1 MTEEE
6 WLKGGKPRKMLR
18 LIQDKISNRKLRLF
32 AVACCRRIW
41 HALEDDTSRR
51 AVEIAE
57 GFADGDFT
65 AEELDS
71 AWRNCWKTKPT
82 AYVARSAATAAS
94 ATCASYDSEEVYQW
108 LPNQVHA
115 EQYEEAMRVA
125 EERAQQ
131 AAAWEAAQLVLKPAA
146 EAAATDTER
155 WSQAE
160 LLHDLVGNPF
170 RPISFYPAWLKPNV
184 IQLATAIYEE
194 RAFDRMPFLADALQ
208 DAGCSSS
215 EILNHCRGTGVHVR
229 GCCCLDFILGKE

>member
-18 LIQDKISNRKLRLF
+18 LIQSTISNRKLRLF

-41 HALEDDTSRR
+41 HALEDDTSRW

-94 ATCASYDSEEVYQW
+94 AASNWYDPGAGYQW
-108 LPNQVHA
+108 LPKQVHA
-115 EQYEEAMRVA
+115 EHYEAAMSVA

-131 AAAWEAAQLVLKPAA
+131 VAAWEAAQSVLKPAE

-155 WSQAE
+155 WSQ
-160 LLHDLVGNPF
+160 
-170 RPISFYPAWLKPNV
+170 
-184 IQLATAIYEE
+184 
-194 RAFDRMPFLADALQ
+194 
-208 DAGCSSS
+208 
-215 EILNHCRGTGVHVR
+215 
-229 GCCCLDFILGKE
+229 